1 MLNRLYLCD
10 VGGIFTRDGRR
21 VRTNLLYRS
30 SGLNP
35 LRKSDRARLESLRL
49 RHIVDLREPKVV
61 RRQPDLFSTDTMT
74 HLPVQLGA
82 FESIKYRDVL
92 MRRVNW
98 DELAHPRLYA
108 DMLENNGDQICQFL
122 NLLLDVSAPALV
134 HCAVGKD
141 RTGVFVSV
149 LHLALGVPRDEV
161 VKAYMVIK
169 PHLNQHFPPSIRWL
183 LKKTQVPE
191 LAYTV
196 LPEYIEGMLDHVDEK
211 YGDAENYLR
220 AIGFG
225 RARELREKFL
235 ENQKDL
241 EGI

>member
-10 VGGIFTRDGRR
+10 VGGGFTRDGRR

-35 LRKSDRARLESLRL
+35 LRKPDRARLESLRL
-49 RHIVDLREPKVV
+49 RHIVDLREHKAI
-61 RRQPDLFSTDTMT
+61 RRQPDLFCAETMT
-74 HLPVQLGA
+74 HLPVKLGA
-82 FESIKYRDVL
+82 FETIKYHDVL
-92 MRRVNW
+92 MRRVDW
-98 DELAHPRLYA
+98 DELAHLRLYA

-122 NLLLDVSAPALV
+122 NLLLDVSAPTLV

-141 RTGVFVSV
+141 RTGVFISV
-149 LHLALGVPRDEV
+149 LYLALGVRRDDV
-161 VKAYMVIK
+161 VESYMAIK
-169 PHLNQHFPPSIRWL
+169 PHLARHFPSSIRWL
-183 LKKTQVPE
+183 LKKTQVPQ

-196 LPEYIEGMLDHVDEK
+196 LPEYIEGMLDHVEEK

-225 RARELREKFL
+225 RVGELQERFL
-235 ENQKDL
+235 AD
-241 EGI
+241 

>member
-10 VGGIFTRDGRR
+10 VGGVFTDDGRR

-35 LRKSDRARLESLRL
+35 LRDEDRQRLDSLRL
-49 RHIVDLREPKVV
+49 RHIVDSREHKAI
-61 RRQPDLFSTDTMT
+61 RQQPDLFCAETMT
-74 HLPVQLGA
+74 RLPVKLGA

-92 MRRVNW
+92 MRRVDW
-98 DELAHPRLYA
+98 ETLAHLRLYA
-108 DMLENNGDQICQFL
+108 DMLENKGDQIHQFL
-122 NLLLDVSAPALV
+122 NLLLDDSAPMLV

-141 RTGVFVSV
+141 RTGVFISV
-149 LHLALGVPRDEV
+149 LYLALGMPRDEV
-161 VKAYMVIK
+161 VKAYMAIK
-169 PHLNQHFPPSIRWL
+169 PHLDRHFPPSIRWL

-196 LPEYIEGMLDHVDEK
+196 LPEYIEGMLDPVEEK

-220 AIGFG
+220 AIKFG
-225 RARELREKFL
+225 RAEDLREKFL

-241 EGI
+241 EGR

>member
-10 VGGIFTRDGRR
+10 VGGTFNRDGRR

-35 LRKSDRARLESLRL
+35 LRKSDRVRLASLGL
-49 RHIVDLREPKVV
+49 RHIVDLREHKAVQ
-61 RRQPDLFSTDTMT
+61 RQPDLFLAETMT
-74 HLPVQLGA
+74 HLPVKLGA
-82 FESIKYRDVL
+82 FETIKYRDVL
-92 MRRVNW
+92 MRRLDW
-98 DELAHPRLYA
+98 ETLAHIRLYA

-122 NLLLDVSAPALV
+122 SLLLDDPAPVLL

-141 RTGVFVSV
+141 RTGVFISV
-149 LHLALGVPRDEV
+149 LYLALGMSRDEV
-161 VKAYMVIK
+161 VRSYMAIK
-169 PHLNQHFPPSIRWL
+169 PHLDRHFPRSIRWL

-196 LPEYIEGMLDHVDEK
+196 LPEYIEGMLDHVEEK

-220 AIGFG
+220 AIGF
-225 RARELREKFL
+225 RRVEELREKFL
-235 ENQKDL
+235 A
-241 EGI
+241 G

>member
-10 VGGIFTRDGRR
+10 VGGVLTRDGRR
-21 VRTNLLYRS
+21 VQTNLLYRS

-35 LRKSDRARLESLRL
+35 LRRLDRKRLASLGL
-49 RHIVDLREPKVV
+49 RHIVDLREHKAI
-61 RRQPDLFSTDTMT
+61 RRQPDLFLAETMT

-92 MRRVNW
+92 MRRVDW
-98 DELAHPRLYA
+98 ETLAHIRLYA
-108 DMLENNGDQICQFL
+108 DMLENNGAQICQFL
-122 NLLLDVSAPALV
+122 NLLLDDPAPVLV

-141 RTGVFVSV
+141 RTGVFISV
-149 LHLALGVPRDEV
+149 LYLALGMSRDDV
-161 VKAYMVIK
+161 VKAYMAIK
-169 PHLNQHFPPSIRWL
+169 PHLDHHFPSSIRWL

-196 LPEYIEGMLDHVDEK
+196 LPEYIEGMVDHVEEK

-235 ENQKDL
+235 V
-241 EGI
+241 G